1 MACRVDADK
10 GFLELLQ
17 QFALDVGEKDWGFNH
32 NLADQVAGTAA
43 AHGFDSL
50 AAQAAPLAGLVFL
63 RNPDL
68 GRAIEGW
75 HIDGGA
81 ECCLREADRHLA
93 IQVVALALKDRVWAN
108 LHIDVQ
114 IAVRRTT
121 RPCFALASETDAV
134 TGIDT
139 GRDLDLEHTLGFDPA
154 IAMTVATGRFDRPAG
169 ALAMRAGLLNRKNT
183 LLNEIGREHV

>member
-1 MACRVDADK
+1 MRISDWSSDVCSSDLDA
-10 GFLELLQ
+10 
-17 QFALDVGEKDWGFNH
+17 
-32 NLADQVAGTAA
+32 
-43 AHGFDSL
+43 L
-50 AAQAAPLAGLVFL
+50 AAQAEHLAGLGFL

-121 RPCFALASETDAV
+121 RPRSE
-134 TGIDT
+134 
-139 GRDLDLEHTLGFDPA
+139 EHTSELQS
-154 IAMTVATGRFDRPAG
+154 I
-169 ALAMRAGLLNRKNT
+169 MRISYAVFCLKKKQT
-183 LLNEIGREHV
+183 HIKMK